1 MSLYKERFALTF
13 ITFSLIAIG
22 IVMIYS
28 TSAIYAAEKFNDSHF
43 FLKRQL
49 FWVFLGV
56 IFFYFMTRIPY
67 TLLRQLN
74 WFILGASL
82 LLLMAVFVPFL
93 GKTAGGATRWIQV
106 ATFTLQPSE
115 FAKIALVIFLADY
128 LTQRQRKLG
137 SFLKGFLPCLV
148 VLGLFMG
155 LIVLQPDLGTVVL
168 IGAVS
173 FILFFIAGIRFS
185 HLLTLFLLSLPVL
198 YQFIFKVPYRRN
210 RILAFINPW
219 QDPEGT
225 GFQIIQSFIALGSGG
240 VTGMGL
246 GKSRQKLFYL
256 PEAHTDFIFS
266 IVGEELGMV
275 GTLGILGLFAALIFL
290 GFRIALKSQDL
301 FARLLALGIVSLLG
315 LQALINIGVVT
326 GSLPTKGLA
335 LPFISYGGSNLIVS
349 LTMAGILV
357 NIAKFAGKKMTSS
370 HGSPMGVDRT
380 PRI

>member
-173 FILFFIAGIRFS
+173 FISA
-185 HLLTLFLLSLPVL
+185 P
-198 YQFIFKVPYRRN
+198 
-210 RILAFINPW
+210 
-219 QDPEGT
+219 
-225 GFQIIQSFIALGSGG
+225 
-240 VTGMGL
+240 
-246 GKSRQKLFYL
+246 QK
-256 PEAHTDFIFS
+256 H
-266 IVGEELGMV
+266 
-275 GTLGILGLFAALIFL
+275 
-290 GFRIALKSQDL
+290 
-301 FARLLALGIVSLLG
+301 
-315 LQALINIGVVT
+315 
-326 GSLPTKGLA
+326 
-335 LPFISYGGSNLIVS
+335 
-349 LTMAGILV
+349 
-357 NIAKFAGKKMTSS
+357 
-370 HGSPMGVDRT
+370 
-380 PRI
+380 